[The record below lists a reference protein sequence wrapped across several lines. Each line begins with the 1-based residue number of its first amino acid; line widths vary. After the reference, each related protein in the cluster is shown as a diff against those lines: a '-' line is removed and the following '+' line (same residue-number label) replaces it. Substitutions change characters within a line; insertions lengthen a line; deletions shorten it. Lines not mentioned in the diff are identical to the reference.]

1 MNASASNSTR
11 SEIQI
16 LPVTTPT
23 LRKAFV
29 DFPWTIYKNDPNWVP
44 PLKREVYTFLDRAK
58 HPFYEFGF
66 AQAFLAL
73 RDGQPVGRVLA
84 ADDPVTNKRKETNL
98 GTWGMFECVEDPQV
112 AKALLDAA
120 YDWSHKNYGREKI
133 IGPMTFSTNYDMGLL
148 SKGFDTPPKIGMC
161 YNPQYYDRIVRDA
174 GAVKCQGLYA
184 WWFGRSD
191 EMLQKWQK
199 RIDWFQKRSSI
210 TYRSFDPTNFEKEIL
225 ICREVYNTSM
235 RDNWQ
240 YAELS
245 LGEMELMAH
254 QMVQHADPNH
264 VFLAFDGEKPVG
276 FSITLPDL
284 NEVLIHLNGTLFPFG
299 FLKFL
304 YYRRKITSCR
314 MLVMCVDPAY
324 RRRGIVEILVYN
336 TLRRGLESG
345 YQGAELGWTYR
356 DNQAVNVVIE
366 RCGGIPYK
374 EYELY
379 EYSK

>member
-1 MNASASNSTR
+1 MNASNTNTIQ

-16 LPVTTPT
+16 LPVTTPAH
-23 LRKAFV
+23 RKIFV
-29 DFPWTIYKNDPNWVP
+29 NFPWTIYKNDPNWVP
-44 PLKREVYTFLDRAK
+44 PLKKEVYTFLDSAK
-58 HPFYEFGF
+58 HPFYEFGS
-66 AQAFLAL
+66 AQAFLAF
-73 RDGQPVGRVLA
+73 RDGQPVGRILA
-84 ADDPVTNKRKETNL
+84 SDDPITNKRKGTNL
-98 GTWGMFECVEDPQV
+98 GTWGMFECVEDLQA

-120 YDWSHKNYGREKI
+120 YDWCHENHGREKI
-133 IGPMTFSTNYDMGLL
+133 LGPMTFSTNYDIGLQT
-148 SKGFDTPPKIGMC
+148 KGFDTPPKIGMC
-161 YNPQYYDRIVRDA
+161 HNPQYYSQIVKDA

-184 WWFGRSD
+184 WWFGRSN
-191 EMLQKWQK
+191 EMLQKWQN
-199 RIDWFQKRSSI
+199 RIDWFKKRSAI
-210 TYRSFDPTNFEKEIL
+210 TYRSFDSTNFEKEIR

-245 LGEMELMAH
+245 LGEMEVMAH

-264 VFLAFDGEKPVG
+264 IFLAFDGEKPVG

-284 NEVLIHLNGTLFPFG
+284 NEALIHLNGTLLPFG

-314 MLVMCVDPAY
+314 MMVMCVDPQY

-336 TLRRGLESG
+336 TLKRGLESG
-345 YQGAELGWTYR
+345 YQGAELGWTYC
-356 DNQAVNVVIE
+356 DNHAVNVVIE

-379 EYSK
+379 EYAK